1 MNRRA
6 ARNDLEQIFRAAI
19 NAVEPRRLIARALGG
34 KLAGSEGVPAMI
46 AAARR
51 IFVLAVG
58 KAALGMAEGIAAA
71 CASKILA
78 GIAVVPT
85 GTSPDAAGTPFK
97 IFHAGHPLPNAAS
110 EDAARA
116 GLALVRGAGADDL
129 VIVALSGGASALF
142 ALPDGAIT
150 IADKIAATE
159 LLLRAGASIDE
170 LNAVRKHLSAIKGGR
185 FLRAVGGARVLALI
199 LSDVSG
205 NDPAVIGSGLTA
217 ADPSTYADARR
228 VLIRY
233 GLWEKV
239 PPTVREHLER
249 GAAGQGAESVKPG
262 DPVLARVTNLVVGD
276 NAAAIQGAGDAA
288 AALGYMIDRH
298 GELKGE
304 ARDIGRAF
312 ARDLCGLPQQRFC
325 VLAGGEPVVTV
336 RGDGRGGRAQELA
349 LSIAIE
355 LGRIGGDRRVA
366 ALAAGTDGV
375 DGPTD
380 AAGAFA
386 YTDTARRAVAAG
398 VDPEAALAHNDSYK
412 VFDAIGDLFRP
423 GPTGT
428 NVADILIALVN
439 Y

>member
-6 ARNDLEQIFRAAI
+6 ARNDLEQIFCAAI
-19 NAVEPRRLIARALGG
+19 SAVDPRSLIARALGG
-34 KLAGSEGVPAMI
+34 ELAGNAAVPATV

-58 KAALGMAEGIAAA
+58 KAALGMAQGIAAP
-71 CASKILA
+71 CASKISA

-85 GTSPDAAGTPFK
+85 GTSPDASGTPFK
-97 IFHAGHPLPNAAS
+97 IFQAGHPLPNAAS
-110 EDAARA
+110 DDAARA
-116 GLALVRGAGADDL
+116 GLALVRSAVADDL

-150 IADKIAATE
+150 IADKIAVTK

-170 LNAVRKHLSAIKGGR
+170 LNALRKHLSAVKGGR
-185 FLRAVGGARVLALI
+185 LLRAVGGARVLALI

-205 NDPAVIGSGLTA
+205 NDPAIIGSGLTA
-217 ADPSTYADARR
+217 ADPTTCTDARQ

-233 GLWEKV
+233 RLWEKV
-239 PPTVREHLER
+239 PQSIREHLER
-249 GAAGQGAESVKPG
+249 GVAGQGAESVKPG
-262 DPVLARVTNLVVGD
+262 DPVLARVTNLVIGD
-276 NAAAIQGAGDAA
+276 NATALEGASEAAL
-288 AALGYMIDRH
+288 ALGYTVDRRN
-298 GELKGE
+298 ELKGE
-304 ARDIGRAF
+304 ARDIGRAL
-312 ARDLCGLPQQRFC
+312 ADYLCGVQQKRLC

-355 LGRIGGDRRVA
+355 LERIGGDRRVA
-366 ALAAGTDGV
+366 VLAAGTDGI

-386 YTDTARRAVAAG
+386 YTDTVGRAVAAG
-398 VDPEAALAHNDSYK
+398 VDPEAALARNDSYK
-412 VFDAIGDLFRP
+412 VFDAIGDLFRS

-428 NVADILIALVN
+428 NVADILIALVD

>member
-1 MNRRA
+1 MNQPA
-6 ARNDLEQIFRAAI
+6 ARNDLETIFRAAI
-19 NAVEPRRLIARALGG
+19 DAVEPRRLVVLALGG
-34 KLAGSEGVPAMI
+34 WLAGSEGVPAMV
-46 AAARR
+46 AEAQR
-51 IFVLAVG
+51 ILVLAVG
-58 KAALGMAEGIAAA
+58 KAALGMAQAIEAA
-71 CASKILA
+71 CASKISA

-85 GTSPDAAGTPFK
+85 GIPPASVGAGFR

-116 GLALVRGAGADDL
+116 GIALVGGAGPDDL

-142 ALPDGAIT
+142 AVPGGAIT
-150 IADKIAATE
+150 IADKIAVTE
-159 LLLRAGASIDE
+159 TLLRAGASIDE
-170 LNAVRKHLSAIKGGR
+170 LNAVRKHLSAVKGGR
-185 FLRAVGGARVLALI
+185 LLRAIGGARVLGLI

-205 NDPAVIGSGLTA
+205 NDPAIIGSGLTA
-217 ADPSTYADARR
+217 ADATTYADARQ

-239 PPTVREHLER
+239 PRSVRQHLER
-249 GAAGQGAESVKPG
+249 GGAGQGAESVKPG
-262 DPVLARVTNLVVGD
+262 DPALGRVTNLVIGD
-276 NAAAIQGAGDAA
+276 NAAALQGASDAA
-288 AALGYMIDRH
+288 VALGYPVDLRS
-298 GELKGE
+298 ELKGE
-304 ARDIGRAF
+304 ARDIGRAI
-312 ARDLCGLPQQRFC
+312 ARYLCGVPQRKLC

-355 LGRIGGDRRVA
+355 LGRIGGQRQVA
-366 ALAAGTDGV
+366 VLAAGTDGI

-386 YTDTARRAVAAG
+386 YTDTVRRALAAG
-398 VDPEAALAHNDSYK
+398 VDPEAALARNDSYK

-423 GPTGT
+423 GSTGT
-428 NVADILIALVN
+428 NVADILIAVVN

>member
-6 ARNDLEQIFRAAI
+6 ARNDLETIFRAAI
-19 NAVEPRRLIARALGG
+19 GAVEPKRLIAQALGG
-34 KLAGSEGVPAMI
+34 KLAGSEGVPAMV
-46 AAARR
+46 AAVRR

-58 KAALGMAEGIAAA
+58 KAAFGMAQGIEAVRVG
-71 CASKILA
+71 KISA

-85 GTSPDAAGTPFK
+85 GTSPHAAGTRFT

-116 GLALVRGAGADDL
+116 GLALVRDAGPDDL
-129 VIVALSGGASALF
+129 VIAAVSGGASALF
-142 ALPDGAIT
+142 ALPGGAIT
-150 IADKIAATE
+150 IADKIAVTA
-159 LLLRAGASIDE
+159 LLLRAGASIEE
-170 LNAVRKHLSAIKGGR
+170 LNAVRKHLSAVKGGR
-185 FLRAVGGARVLALI
+185 LLRAVGGARVLALI

-205 NDPAVIGSGLTA
+205 NDPAIIGSGLTA
-217 ADPSTYADARR
+217 ADPSTYADAWR

-249 GAAGQGAESVKPG
+249 GAAGQSAESVKPG
-262 DPVLARVTNLVVGD
+262 DPALARVTNLVIGD
-276 NAAAIQGAGDAA
+276 NAAAIRGASDAA
-288 AALGYMIDRH
+288 TALGYTVERYR
-298 GELKGE
+298 ELKGE

-312 ARDLCGLPQQRFC
+312 ARDLCGLPERKLC

-336 RGDGRGGRAQELA
+336 RSDRRGGRAQELA

-355 LGRIGGDRRVA
+355 LGRIGGDQRVA
-366 ALAAGTDGV
+366 VLAAGTDGI

-380 AAGAFA
+380 ADGACA
-386 YTDTARRAVAAG
+386 YADTARRAMAAG
-398 VDPEAALAHNDSYK
+398 ADPEAALMRNDSYK

>member
-6 ARNDLEQIFRAAI
+6 ARNDLETIFRAAI
-19 NAVEPRRLIARALGG
+19 SAVEPTRLTARALGG
-34 KLAGSEGVPAMI
+34 KLAGSEGVPAI
-46 AAARR
+46 VAAAQRV
-51 IFVLAVG
+51 FVLAVG
-58 KAALGMAEGIAAA
+58 KAAFAMAQGIQAA
-71 CASKILA
+71 CARKISA
-78 GIAVVPT
+78 GMAVVPT
-85 GTSPDAAGTPFK
+85 GTSPDAGGTPFK

-116 GLALVRGAGADDL
+116 ALALVAGAGPDAL
-129 VIVALSGGASALF
+129 LIVALSGGASALF
-142 ALPDGAIT
+142 ALPDGVIT
-150 IADKIAATE
+150 IADKIAVTT

-170 LNAVRKHLSAIKGGR
+170 LNAVRKHLSAVKGGR
-185 FLRAVGGARVLALI
+185 LLRAVGGARVLALI

-205 NDPAVIGSGLTA
+205 NDPAIIGSGLTA
-217 ADPSTYADARR
+217 ADPTTYADACQ

-239 PPTVREHLER
+239 PPTAREHLER
-249 GAAGQGAESVKPG
+249 GAAGQGAESVELG
-262 DPVLARVTNLVVGD
+262 DPVPARVTNLVIGD
-276 NAAAIQGAGDAA
+276 NAAALEGASETA
-288 AALGYMIDRH
+288 AALGYTVERRN
-298 GELKGE
+298 ELKGE
-304 ARDIGRAF
+304 ARDIGRTF
-312 ARDLCGLPQQRFC
+312 ARDLCGLPRQRLC

-355 LGRIGGDRRVA
+355 LERIGGDRRVA
-366 ALAAGTDGV
+366 VLAAGTDGI

-386 YTDTARRAVAAG
+386 YTDSVRRAVAAG
-398 VDPEAALAHNDSYK
+398 VDPEAALARNDSYK

-428 NVADILIALVN
+428 NVADILIALVD

>member
-6 ARNDLEQIFRAAI
+6 ARNDLETIFRAAI

-34 KLAGSEGVPAMI
+34 DLAGSEGVPAMV

-58 KAALGMAEGIAAA
+58 KAALGMAQGIEAA
-71 CASKILA
+71 CASKISA

-85 GTSPDAAGTPFK
+85 GTPPASAGTRFT

-150 IADKIAATE
+150 IADKIVVTT

-170 LNAVRKHLSAIKGGR
+170 LNAVRKHLSAVKGGR
-185 FLRAVGGARVLALI
+185 LLRAVGGARVLAFI

-205 NDPAVIGSGLTA
+205 NDPAIIGSGLTA
-217 ADPSTYADARR
+217 ADPTTYADARR

-233 GLWEKV
+233 GLWEKL
-239 PPTVREHLER
+239 PQSVRQHLEH

-262 DPVLARVTNLVVGD
+262 DPVLARVTNLVIGD

-288 AALGYMIDRH
+288 VALGYTVDRRN
-298 GELKGE
+298 ELKGE
-304 ARDIGRAF
+304 ARDIGRAL
-312 ARDLCGLPQQRFC
+312 AGYLCGVPQKKLC
-325 VLAGGEPVVTV
+325 VLAGGEPVVTI
-336 RGDGRGGRAQELA
+336 RGDGRGGREQELA

-355 LGRIGGDRRVA
+355 LGRIGGQRRVA
-366 ALAAGTDGV
+366 VLAAGTDGI

-386 YTDTARRAVAAG
+386 YHDTARRAVEAG
-398 VDPEAALAHNDSYK
+398 VDPEAALARNDSYK
-412 VFDAIGDLFRP
+412 VLDAIGDLFRP

-428 NVADILIALVN
+428 NVADILIALVDN
-439 Y
+439 